1 MNLYRLSLYEF
12 STTYKSYMEK
22 QKDYIYSDRHIYIN
36 CAYTITKM
44 PYYYN
49 SPYIYRNI
57 ENPNDFSLLLKNGL
71 EKKPISYKH
80 NFIGS
85 HYNPNIPY
93 GNITNTLY
101 LPCMANTIYSINNK
115 IEIEY
120 IDSIYKIDKNKN
132 NFNIGIPIS
141 VNIHFLNCLV
151 GKPKKTISIDFYI
164 HSVYRSNYYL
174 SIRWKPVEKV
184 VVTINSNEL
193 VDIDLCELLEQ
204 STIDK
209 YNNVEIYY
217 STH

>member
-22 QKDYIYSDRHIYIN
+22 QKDCIYSDRHIYIN
-36 CAYTITKM
+36 CSYIITKM

-49 SPYIYRNI
+49 SPYVYRNI

-93 GNITNTLY
+93 GNITNKLY
-101 LPCMANTIYSINNK
+101 IPNMIKTIYSINNK

-120 IDSIYKIDKNKN
+120 IDSVYEIKNN
-132 NFNIGIPIS
+132 NLNFNIGIPIS
-141 VNIHFLNCLV
+141 INIHFLNTLV
-151 GKPKKTISIDFYI
+151 SKPNKTISIDFYI
-164 HSVYRSNYYL
+164 HQVHQSNYYV
-174 SIRWKPVEKV
+174 SIRWKPIEKI

-193 VDIDLCELLEQ
+193 VNIDLSELLEHG
-204 STIDK
+204 TIDK
-209 YNNVEIYY
+209 YNNIEIYY

>member
-1 MNLYRLSLYEF
+1 
-12 STTYKSYMEK
+12 MEK
-22 QKDYIYSDRHIYIN
+22 QKHYIYSYNHIYIN
-36 CAYTITKM
+36 CLYTITKI

-57 ENPNDFSLLLKNGL
+57 ENPEEFSLMIRNGL

-101 LPCMANTIYSINNK
+101 VPNMVNTIYSINNN

-120 IDSIYKIDKNKN
+120 IDSVYEIKKNN
-132 NFNIGIPIS
+132 LNFNIGIPIS
-141 VNIHFLNCLV
+141 IHIHFLDTLV
-151 GKPKKTISIDFYI
+151 SRPKKTISIDFYI
-164 HSVYRSNYYL
+164 HSIHKSEYYI
-174 SIRWKPVEKV
+174 SIRWKPIEKNCY
-184 VVTINSNEL
+184 TINSKDL
-193 VDIDLCELLEQ
+193 VDIDLSGLIKNGI
-204 STIDK
+204 IDK
-209 YNNVEIYY
+209 YNNIEIYY

>member
-22 QKDYIYSDRHIYIN
+22 KKDYIYSEKHIYIN
-36 CAYTITKM
+36 CAYTIAKI

-101 LPCMANTIYSINNK
+101 IPNMIKTIYSINNK

-120 IDSIYKIDKNKN
+120 IDIVYETKKN
-132 NFNIGIPIS
+132 NINFSIGIPIS
-141 VNIHFLNCLV
+141 INIHFLDTLV
-151 GKPKKTISIDFYI
+151 SKPNKTISIDFYI
-164 HSVYRSNYYL
+164 HQVHQSNYYV
-174 SIRWKPVEKV
+174 SIRWKPIEKPV
-184 VVTINSNEL
+184 FTINSNEL
-193 VDIDLCELLEQ
+193 VDIDLCELVDNCI
-204 STIDK
+204 TDK
-209 YNNVEIYY
+209 YNNIEIYY